1 MSAPRSRPSG
11 HVDGHRAVLRAL
23 AVAVHQPAGPW
34 ADDAGHAALQAV
46 VLLVLGVGEE
56 DVAVVDRPLDVEDL
70 DLAEPALP
78 APAVVHHVRAAGLQ
92 GLEHGHVAGHR
103 GLQPEPWDTDPERL
117 GGEPAAGAEGLEP
130 QVRGPSGRPGP

>member
-11 HVDGHRAVLRAL
+11 HVDRHRAVLRAL
-23 AVAVHQPAGPW
+23 AVAVHQPAGAW
-34 ADDAGHAALQAV
+34 ADDAGHAALEPV

-56 DVAVVDRPLDVEDL
+56 DVAVVDRALDVEDL
-70 DLAEPALP
+70 DLAEPAFP

-103 GLQPEPWDTDPERL
+103 GLQTEAWSRSTAPL
-117 GGEPAAGAEGLEP
+117 G
-130 QVRGPSGRPGP
+130 